1 MEQNLLETILTHI
14 ENKEVIGDGQ
24 HGVTKSKLFLTNLV
38 AFYDRVAALVDK
50 GRATDII
57 YLDLCKVFDTVPHD
71 ILVSKLER
79 HRFDGWWI
87 RNWLDCH
94 TQRLVV
100 NGSMSEQRPVTSGI
114 PQGLVLGPVALLD
127 RNSEAGQES
136 KAALDEQ
143 FEAQRTVFIQC
154 DVTDQEQLKG
164 AFKKVIEHFGRLDI
178 VVNNAGVNNEKDWE
192 STIQI
197 NLTSVI
203 RGTYLGLEYMRKGN
217 GGDGGVIIN
226 ISSLAGLMP
235 AAFQPV
241 YCATKHGVIGFTRS
255 IALAAN
261 MENYGVRL
269 NTICPGFVNTPILQS
284 IDKEE
289 NMGQYYSYKD
299 EIKNMMQFYGVMDPS
314 IIAEGLIT
322 IIEDDTLNGE
332 VMKITA
338 SQGIH
343 FQQYSQTPFTSKR

>member
-1 MEQNLLETILTHI
+1 MHVNG
-14 ENKEVIGDGQ
+14 KV
-24 HGVTKSKLFLTNLV
+24 
-38 AFYDRVAALVDK
+38 ALVTGGAQGI
-50 GRATDII
+50 GRAFVQA
-57 YLDLCKVFDTVPHD
+57 L
-71 ILVSKLER
+71 
-79 HRFDGWWI
+79 
-87 RNWLDCH
+87 
-94 TQRLVV
+94 
-100 NGSMSEQRPVTSGI
+100 
-114 PQGLVLGPVALLD
+114 LGKGAKVALLD

-226 ISSLAGLMP
+226 ISSLA
-235 AAFQPV
+235 AA
-241 YCATKHGVIGFTRS
+241 S
-255 IALAAN
+255 

>member
-1 MEQNLLETILTHI
+1 MHVNG
-14 ENKEVIGDGQ
+14 KV
-24 HGVTKSKLFLTNLV
+24 
-38 AFYDRVAALVDK
+38 ALVTGGAQGI
-50 GRATDII
+50 GRAFAQA
-57 YLDLCKVFDTVPHD
+57 LLGKGAKVSPGKAPSPLPPASPLRPAPAGAGWRQPAGLGSAGEPAVCLSVWPAGRRSAVPA
-71 ILVSKLER
+71 LPA
-79 HRFDGWWI
+79 
-87 RNWLDCH
+87 
-94 TQRLVV
+94 Q
-100 NGSMSEQRPVTSGI
+100 
-114 PQGLVLGPVALLD
+114 VALLD

-164 AFKKVIEHFGRLDI
+164 AFKKVLEHFGRLDI

-343 FQQYSQTPFTSKR
+343 FQQYSQTPFTSSKR

>member
-1 MEQNLLETILTHI
+1 MHVNG
-14 ENKEVIGDGQ
+14 KV
-24 HGVTKSKLFLTNLV
+24 
-38 AFYDRVAALVDK
+38 ALVTGGAQGI
-50 GRATDII
+50 GRAFVQA
-57 YLDLCKVFDTVPHD
+57 L
-71 ILVSKLER
+71 
-79 HRFDGWWI
+79 
-87 RNWLDCH
+87 
-94 TQRLVV
+94 
-100 NGSMSEQRPVTSGI
+100 
-114 PQGLVLGPVALLD
+114 LGKGAKVALLD

-143 FEAQRTVFIQC
+143 FEVQRTVFIQC
-154 DVTDQEQLKG
+154 DVTDQEQLK
-164 AFKKVIEHFGRLDI
+164 
-178 VVNNAGVNNEKDWE
+178 
-192 STIQI
+192 
-197 NLTSVI
+197 
-203 RGTYLGLEYMRKGN
+203 
-217 GGDGGVIIN
+217 
-226 ISSLAGLMP
+226 GLMP

-261 MENYGVRL
+261 MDNYGVRL

-314 IIAEGLIT
+314 TIAEGLIT

-343 FQQYSQTPFTSKR
+343 FQQYGQTPFPSSKR

>member
-1 MEQNLLETILTHI
+1 MHVNG
-14 ENKEVIGDGQ
+14 KV
-24 HGVTKSKLFLTNLV
+24 
-38 AFYDRVAALVDK
+38 ALVTGGAQGI
-50 GRATDII
+50 GRAFAQA
-57 YLDLCKVFDTVPHD
+57 L
-71 ILVSKLER
+71 
-79 HRFDGWWI
+79 
-87 RNWLDCH
+87 
-94 TQRLVV
+94 
-100 NGSMSEQRPVTSGI
+100 
-114 PQGLVLGPVALLD
+114 LGKGAKVALLD
-127 RNSEAGQES
+127 RNAEAGQES

-143 FEAQRTVFIQC
+143 FEPQRTVFIPC
-154 DVTDQEQLKG
+154 DVTEPEQLK
-164 AFKKVIEHFGRLDI
+164 
-178 VVNNAGVNNEKDWE
+178 
-192 STIQI
+192 
-197 NLTSVI
+197 
-203 RGTYLGLEYMRKGN
+203 
-217 GGDGGVIIN
+217 
-226 ISSLAGLMP
+226 GLMP

-255 IALAAN
+255 IALAAS

-314 IIAEGLIT
+314 RIAEGLIT

-343 FQQYSQTPFTSKR
+343 FQEYSQTPFTSSKR

>member
-1 MEQNLLETILTHI
+1 MHVNG
-14 ENKEVIGDGQ
+14 KV
-24 HGVTKSKLFLTNLV
+24 
-38 AFYDRVAALVDK
+38 ALVTGGAQGI
-50 GRATDII
+50 GRAFVQA
-57 YLDLCKVFDTVPHD
+57 L
-71 ILVSKLER
+71 
-79 HRFDGWWI
+79 
-87 RNWLDCH
+87 
-94 TQRLVV
+94 
-100 NGSMSEQRPVTSGI
+100 
-114 PQGLVLGPVALLD
+114 LGKGAKVALLD

-197 NLTSVI
+197 NLVSI
-203 RGTYLGLEYMRKGN
+203 ISFHMLIFKAGTHLTALGLYRLCHITN
-217 GGDGGVIIN
+217 IN
-226 ISSLAGLMP
+226 YQIGLMP

-261 MENYGVRL
+261 MDNYGVRL

-299 EIKNMMQFYGVMDPS
+299 EIKNMMQFYGVM
-314 IIAEGLIT
+314 E
-322 IIEDDTLNGE
+322 
-332 VMKITA
+332 
-338 SQGIH
+338 
-343 FQQYSQTPFTSKR
+343 

>member
-1 MEQNLLETILTHI
+1 MHVNG
-14 ENKEVIGDGQ
+14 KV
-24 HGVTKSKLFLTNLV
+24 
-38 AFYDRVAALVDK
+38 ALVTGGAQGI
-50 GRATDII
+50 GRAFVQA
-57 YLDLCKVFDTVPHD
+57 L
-71 ILVSKLER
+71 
-79 HRFDGWWI
+79 
-87 RNWLDCH
+87 
-94 TQRLVV
+94 
-100 NGSMSEQRPVTSGI
+100 
-114 PQGLVLGPVALLD
+114 LGKGAKVALLD

-197 NLTSVI
+197 NL
-203 RGTYLGLEYMRKGN
+203 
-217 GGDGGVIIN
+217 
-226 ISSLAGLMP
+226 
-235 AAFQPV
+235 
-241 YCATKHGVIGFTRS
+241 
-255 IALAAN
+255 LAAN

-343 FQQYSQTPFTSKR
+343 FQEYSQTPFTSSKR

>member
-1 MEQNLLETILTHI
+1 MHVNG
-14 ENKEVIGDGQ
+14 KV
-24 HGVTKSKLFLTNLV
+24 
-38 AFYDRVAALVDK
+38 ALVTGGAQGI
-50 GRATDII
+50 GRAFVQA
-57 YLDLCKVFDTVPHD
+57 L
-71 ILVSKLER
+71 
-79 HRFDGWWI
+79 
-87 RNWLDCH
+87 
-94 TQRLVV
+94 
-100 NGSMSEQRPVTSGI
+100 
-114 PQGLVLGPVALLD
+114 LGKGAKVALLD

-143 FEAQRTVFIQC
+143 FEAQRTLFIQC

-192 STIQI
+192 STIQT

-203 RGTYLGLEYMRKGN
+203 RGTYLGLEYMRKGK

-255 IALAAN
+255 IAVSMHFPEGYQQLLGN
-261 MENYGVRL
+261 MLQCFMFLLYSHTTAINFMGGVQKP
-269 NTICPGFVNTPILQS
+269 NSNPSF
-284 IDKEE
+284 
-289 NMGQYYSYKD
+289 
-299 EIKNMMQFYGVMDPS
+299 KNIFSEPSPSHLTFCPS

-343 FQQYSQTPFTSKR
+343 FQQYGQTPFTSSKT

>member
-1 MEQNLLETILTHI
+1 MHVNGKVALVTGGAQGIGRAFVQALLG
-14 ENKEVIGDGQ
+14 KGA
-24 HGVTKSKLFLTNLV
+24 KV
-38 AFYDRVAALVDK
+38 AF
-50 GRATDII
+50 
-57 YLDLCKVFDTVPHD
+57 
-71 ILVSKLER
+71 
-79 HRFDGWWI
+79 
-87 RNWLDCH
+87 
-94 TQRLVV
+94 
-100 NGSMSEQRPVTSGI
+100 
-114 PQGLVLGPVALLD
+114 LD

-192 STIQI
+192 STIQT

-203 RGTYLGLEYMRKGN
+203 RGTYLGLKKKKKGN
-217 GGDGGVIIN
+217 GGNGGVIIN

-261 MENYGVRL
+261 MDNYGVRL
-269 NTICPGFVNTPILQS
+269 KKKKTGFVNTPILQS
-284 IDKEE
+284 IDKKKKK
-289 NMGQYYSYKD
+289 GQYYSYKD
-299 EIKNMMQFYGVMDPS
+299 EIKNMIKKKNVMDPS

-343 FQQYSQTPFTSKR
+343 FQQYSQTPFTSTKR

>member
-1 MEQNLLETILTHI
+1 MHVNGKVALVTGGAQGIGRAFAQALLGKGAKVSPGRGPLPSPPPPARLAPPAGTR
-14 ENKEVIGDGQ
+14 GRG
-24 HGVTKSKLFLTNLV
+24 
-38 AFYDRVAALVDK
+38 VAAAR
-50 GRATDII
+50 RAR
-57 YLDLCKVFDTVPHD
+57 LGGGAGPPAVCPAVLPSVRPAL
-71 ILVSKLER
+71 ILPSLPPC
-79 HRFDGWWI
+79 
-87 RNWLDCH
+87 LPA
-94 TQRLVV
+94 Q
-100 NGSMSEQRPVTSGI
+100 
-114 PQGLVLGPVALLD
+114 VALLD

-136 KAALDEQ
+136 KAALAEQ
-143 FEAQRTVFIQC
+143 FEAQRTLFIQC

-203 RGTYLGLEYMRKGN
+203 RGTYLGLEYMGKGN
-217 GGDGGVIIN
+217 GGNGGVIIN

-261 MENYGVRL
+261 IENYGVRL

-299 EIKNMMQFYGVMDPS
+299 EIKNMMQFYGVM
-314 IIAEGLIT
+314 E
-322 IIEDDTLNGE
+322 
-332 VMKITA
+332 
-338 SQGIH
+338 
-343 FQQYSQTPFTSKR
+343 

>member
-1 MEQNLLETILTHI
+1 MHVNG
-14 ENKEVIGDGQ
+14 KV
-24 HGVTKSKLFLTNLV
+24 
-38 AFYDRVAALVDK
+38 ALVTGGAQGI
-50 GRATDII
+50 GRAFVQA
-57 YLDLCKVFDTVPHD
+57 L
-71 ILVSKLER
+71 
-79 HRFDGWWI
+79 
-87 RNWLDCH
+87 
-94 TQRLVV
+94 
-100 NGSMSEQRPVTSGI
+100 
-114 PQGLVLGPVALLD
+114 LGKGAKVALLD
-127 RNSEAGQES
+127 RNSEAGEES

-143 FEAQRTVFIQC
+143 FEAQRTMFIQC

-192 STIQI
+192 STIQT

-203 RGTYLGLEYMRKGN
+203 RGTYLALEYMKKGN

-226 ISSLAGLMP
+226 MSSLAGLMP

-255 IALAAN
+255 IALAAH
-261 MENYGVRL
+261 MDNYGVRL

-343 FQQYSQTPFTSKR
+343 FQQYGQTPFTSSKR

>member
-1 MEQNLLETILTHI
+1 MGVRLANEPRIAAEESPLRQCGTSENRQQLQLEITWHLD
-14 ENKEVIGDGQ
+14 EVIGEPLDP
-24 HGVTKSKLFLTNLV
+24 TKVPEAPQRTM
-38 AFYDRVAALVDK
+38 RAA
-50 GRATDII
+50 A
-57 YLDLCKVFDTVPHD
+57 
-71 ILVSKLER
+71 
-79 HRFDGWWI
+79 
-87 RNWLDCH
+87 
-94 TQRLVV
+94 QRR
-100 NGSMSEQRPVTSGI
+100 RP
-114 PQGLVLGPVALLD
+114 PAAQVALLD
-127 RNSEAGQES
+127 RNPEAGRES
-136 KAALDEQ
+136 KAALDGQ

-164 AFKKVIEHFGRLDI
+164 AFEKVTEHFGRLDI

-255 IALAAN
+255 IALAAS

-314 IIAEGLIT
+314 LIAEGLIT

-343 FQQYSQTPFTSKR
+343 FQQYNQLPFSPSKR